1 MMAKS
6 GFGLYG
12 RPFRRE
18 SEAMSTDP
26 IKSPC
31 KRLCAVDG
39 RLGFCLGCGRTLK
52 EIGGWSQYSHE
63 ERDVIMDE
71 LAGRFSEKGL
81 ALPE

>member
-1 MMAKS
+1 MAKS
-6 GFGLYG
+6 RSALYG
-12 RPFRRE
+12 HAVKYE

-39 RLGFCLGCGRTLK
+39 RLGFCRGCGRTLK

-63 ERDVIMDE
+63 ERDVIMGE
-71 LAGRFSEKGL
+71 LDGRFANVGL
-81 ALPE
+81 VAPE